1 MPVQTLLPNSLSDL
15 SDEILGCMELCQDP
29 LFHKI
34 PPEKIL
40 YYVHESLQA
49 GRLAAAT
56 YKGLGI
62 RGMCRDAGLRYEITE
77 ASGKFHNVSFRAQID
92 FSKTTPEIILYASS
106 LKGMR
111 TVCQEIL
118 GERLCGSAADLD
130 LLVDIH
136 LTHEFYHW
144 LEYREQI
151 FTNEKLERI
160 EVFKLGPYTRKS
172 SVVQCC
178 EIAAHAFCK
187 ELLGLPFLPNLL
199 DYAYLIGEQQL
210 AKGDFMEQI
219 ETCKLWIGPTL
230 NTSLSMI

>member
-1 MPVQTLLPNSLSDL
+1 MPVQTLLPNSLSGL
-15 SDEILGCMELCQDP
+15 TDEVLGCMELRQDP
-29 LFHKI
+29 LFYKI
-34 PPEKIL
+34 PPEKIP
-40 YYVHESLQA
+40 YYVHGSLQA

-62 RGMCRDAGLRYEITE
+62 RGMCKDAGLRYEITE
-77 ASGKFHNVSFRAQID
+77 ASGKFHNISFRAQID
-92 FSKTTPEIILYASS
+92 FTKTTPEIILYASS
-106 LKGMR
+106 LEGMR

-118 GERLCGSAADLD
+118 GERLSRSAADLD

-136 LTHEFYHW
+136 LAHEFYHW

-187 ELLGLPFLPNLL
+187 KLLGLPFLPNLL
-199 DYAYLIGEQQL
+199 DYAYLIREQQL
-210 AKGDFMEQI
+210 ATGDFMEQI
-219 ETCKLWIGPTL
+219 QTCKLW
-230 NTSLSMI
+230 M

>member
-1 MPVQTLLPNSLSDL
+1 MPVQTLLPNSLSRL
-15 SDEILGCMELCQDP
+15 TDEVLGCMELRQDP
-29 LFHKI
+29 LFHKL
-34 PPEKIL
+34 PPEKIP
-40 YYVHESLQA
+40 YYVRESLQA

-92 FSKTTPEIILYASS
+92 FTKTTPEIILYASS
-106 LKGMR
+106 LEGMR

-118 GERLCGSAADLD
+118 GERFSRSAADLD

-136 LTHEFYHW
+136 LAHEFYHW

-199 DYAYLIGEQQL
+199 DYAYMIREQQL
-210 AKGDFMEQI
+210 ATGDFMEQI
-219 ETCKLWIGPTL
+219 QTCKLW
-230 NTSLSMI
+230 M

>member
-1 MPVQTLLPNSLSDL
+1 MPIHTLLPNSLSGL
-15 SDEILGCMELCQDP
+15 SDEVLGCMELRQDP

-34 PPEKIL
+34 PPEKIP
-40 YYVHESLQA
+40 YYVHKSLQA

-62 RGMCRDAGLRYEITE
+62 RDMCRDAGLRYEITE
-77 ASGKFHNVSFRAQID
+77 SSGQFHNVSFRAQIE

-118 GERLCGSAADLD
+118 GERFSGYAAELD

-136 LTHEFYHW
+136 LAHEFYHW

-160 EVFKLGPYTRKS
+160 EVFKLGPYSRKS

-187 ELLGLPFLPNLL
+187 ELLGLPCLPNLL
-199 DYAYLIGEQQL
+199 DYVYLIGEQQL
-210 AKGDFMEQI
+210 STGDFKEQI
-219 ETCKLWIGPTL
+219 ETCKLWI
-230 NTSLSMI
+230 

>member
-1 MPVQTLLPNSLSDL
+1 MPVQTLLPNSLSGL
-15 SDEILGCMELCQDP
+15 SDEVLGCMELRQDP

-34 PPEKIL
+34 PPERIP

-49 GRLAAAT
+49 GRVAAAT

-77 ASGKFHNVSFRAQID
+77 SSVQFHNVSFRAQID
-92 FSKTTPEIILYASS
+92 FSKKPPEIILYTSS

-118 GERLCGSAADLD
+118 GERSSGSAADLD

-136 LTHEFYHW
+136 LAHEFYHW

-160 EVFKLGPYTRKS
+160 EVFKLGPYSRKS

-187 ELLGLPFLPNLL
+187 ELLGLPCLPNLL

-210 AKGDFMEQI
+210 ATGDFMVQI
-219 ETCKLWIGPTL
+219 ETCKLWI
-230 NTSLSMI
+230 

>member
-1 MPVQTLLPNSLSDL
+1 MPVQTLLSNSLSGL
-15 SDEILGCMELCQDP
+15 TDEVLGCMELRQDP

-34 PPEKIL
+34 PPDKIP
-40 YYVHESLQA
+40 YYVHGSLQA
-49 GRLAAAT
+49 GHLAAAT

-62 RGMCRDAGLRYEITE
+62 RGMCKDAGLRYEITE

-92 FSKTTPEIILYASS
+92 FTKTTPEIILYASS
-106 LKGMR
+106 LEGMR

-118 GERLCGSAADLD
+118 DERFSRSAADLD

-136 LTHEFYHW
+136 LAHEFYHW

-151 FTNEKLERI
+151 FTNEKLKRI

-199 DYAYLIGEQQL
+199 DYAYMIREQQL
-210 AKGDFMEQI
+210 ATGDFMEQI
-219 ETCKLWIGPTL
+219 QTCKLW
-230 NTSLSMI
+230 M

>member
-1 MPVQTLLPNSLSDL
+1 MPVQPLLPNSLSGL
-15 SDEILGCMELCQDP
+15 TDEVLGCMELRQDP

-34 PPEKIL
+34 PPEKIP
-40 YYVHESLQA
+40 YYVRESLQA
-49 GRLAAAT
+49 GRLAAET
-56 YKGLGI
+56 YKGFGI
-62 RGMCRDAGLRYEITE
+62 RDMYRDAGLRYEITE
-77 ASGKFHNVSFRAQID
+77 TSGTFHNISFRAQID

-111 TVCQEIL
+111 TVCQKIL

-136 LTHEFYHW
+136 LAHEFYHW
-144 LEYREQI
+144 LEYREKI

-178 EIAAHAFCK
+178 ELAAHAFCK

-219 ETCKLWIGPTL
+219 KTCKLWIGRTL